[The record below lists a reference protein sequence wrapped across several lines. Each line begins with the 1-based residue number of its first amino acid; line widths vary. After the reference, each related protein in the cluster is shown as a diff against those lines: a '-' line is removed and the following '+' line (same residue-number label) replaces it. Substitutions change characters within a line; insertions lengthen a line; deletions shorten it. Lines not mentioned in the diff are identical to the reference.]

1 VPTLL
6 IVDGFRFYFFS
17 NEGMEPSHVHV
28 SKAEAVAKVW
38 LDPVEILYSEGFSPP
53 ELRRVRTLT
62 EENRAMFVA
71 EWNEYF
77 KR

>member
-17 NEGMEPSHVHV
+17 NEGMEPPHVHV
-28 SKAEAVAKVW
+28 SKAE
-38 LDPVEILYSEGFSPP
+38 EGFSPP
-53 ELRRVRTLT
+53 QVRRVRTLT

-71 EWNEYF
+71 KWNEYF